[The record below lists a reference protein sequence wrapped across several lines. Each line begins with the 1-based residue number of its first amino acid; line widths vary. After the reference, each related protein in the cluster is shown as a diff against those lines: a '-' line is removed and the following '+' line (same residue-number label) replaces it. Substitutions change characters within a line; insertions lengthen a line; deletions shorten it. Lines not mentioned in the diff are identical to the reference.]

1 MNTET
6 DSELATRLAVEAGRD
21 AFLAGRIPRKFAASP
36 SSPMA
41 GRIV

>member
-1 MNTET
+1 M
-6 DSELATRLAVEAGRD
+6 ARAMRLAVEAGRE

-41 GRIV
+41 GRVGH